1 MLHGKHSTQNKIQV
15 TVGDYAP
22 TVTRKVGEEWTDDDG
37 NEWEQK
43 EGYATK
49 MGKEGQQELRKE
61 LSTFSNCPKE
71 VCTCTLPNHLDKKMK
86 AIHNMC
92 FDCVIA
98 MEHKLRIQGKYKE
111 YEKEDTIKGII
122 VRANMFKYIQN
133 ELPDVQ
139 LGLKNFN
146 RSLQRWARTLKEKHE
161 DVSTEIEDWL
171 RLPSQGE
178 ELETFVK
185 KWVQDC
191 MIHGCYSI
199 YKEEDPRSK
208 RIDNFIS

>member
-1 MLHGKHSTQNKIQV
+1 MDLNESNINVESLKQMLQGKHTTQNKIQV

-22 TVTRKVGEEWTDDDG
+22 TVSRKVGEKWTDEDG

-49 MGKEGQQELRKE
+49 LGKEWQQELRKE

-111 YEKEDTIKGII
+111 FYKSNISNYNTNILPSTTGSLYLEANFKEDKLHG
-122 VRANMFKYIQN
+122 VCRYYYKQCWGKLFK
-133 ELPDVQ
+133 
-139 LGLKNFN
+139 
-146 RSLQRWARTLKEKHE
+146 
-161 DVSTEIEDWL
+161 
-171 RLPSQGE
+171 
-178 ELETFVK
+178 
-185 KWVQDC
+185 
-191 MIHGCYSI
+191 
-199 YKEEDPRSK
+199 
-208 RIDNFIS
+208 

>member
-1 MLHGKHSTQNKIQV
+1 MELNENNINVESLKQMLHGKHATQNKIQV

-22 TVTRKVGEEWTDDDG
+22 TVTRKVGEKWTDEDG

-49 MGKEGQQELRKE
+49 LGKEWQQELRKE

-111 YEKEDTIKGII
+111 YEKEKIK
-122 VRANMFKYIQN
+122 ANALAWIAQ
-133 ELPDVQ
+133 
-139 LGLKNFN
+139 
-146 RSLQRWARTLKEKHE
+146 AEK
-161 DVSTEIEDWL
+161 DKDYVI
-171 RLPSQGE
+171 E
-178 ELETFVK
+178 ELSKSMEFVNANGMVE
-185 KWVQDC
+185 KWKNNIDP
-191 MIHGCYSI
+191 
-199 YKEEDPRSK
+199 EELKMKIEEEFIKFKNDLLSK
-208 RIDNFIS
+208 LEE